1 MALLAACPPS
11 PSIALHRVIKAA
23 APKKVFPS
31 APPPPPPGRG
41 RVCESDTRQMDLNGD
56 FPAGAD
62 VVSTGRAGGGGGR
75 ARAFRHALK
84 RQRRTTLAP
93 CGGGDRA
100 NFQLQSISMT
110 PDGRAGWTDG
120 RDGGFGGN
128 YRQIMDETSER
139 DDAAE
144 ICWFSGTASRCLR
157 FHGIAASVILTP

>member
-1 MALLAACPPS
+1 MASPTSPRLKGYLVKQGQPLGNYAEFIGLATSQLYKWSPWGAGWRFWLHAL

-31 APPPPPPGRG
+31 AQPPPGRG

-62 VVSTGRAGGGGGR
+62 VVSTGAGGR

-110 PDGRAGWTDG
+110 PDGRAGRTDG
-120 RDGGFGGN
+120 RD
-128 YRQIMDETSER
+128 
-139 DDAAE
+139 
-144 ICWFSGTASRCLR
+144 
-157 FHGIAASVILTP
+157 